1 MVSEDRHSAGGGA
14 AGPASARDAG
24 ASVRAVG
31 SDRQARFGDVD
42 LDEKSKAIIEALQH
56 DGRRPYAEIGR
67 EVGLSETAVRQ
78 RVARLVENGTMQIVA
93 VTNPLQLGFQRQA
106 MIGVSATGDLRETAR
121 ALEGLPQVD
130 YIVLTAGR
138 HDLLVEVVCA
148 DDDELLDVLG
158 RVRALPHVQR
168 TETMTYL
175 KVWDQVY
182 NWGTR

>member
-1 MVSEDRHSAGGGA
+1 MSDNGQGAGGRPGGPAELRA
-14 AGPASARDAG
+14 AGSP
-24 ASVRAVG
+24 VRAVG
-31 SDRQARFGDVD
+31 SDRHARFGDVD
-42 LDEKSKAIIEALQH
+42 LDEKSKAIIEVLQH

-106 MIGVSATGDLRETAR
+106 MIGVTATGDLRETAR
-121 ALEGLPQVD
+121 ALEELPQVD

-158 RVRALPHVQR
+158 SVRALPHVQR

-175 KVWDQVY
+175 KVWDQIY